1 MSTIFSQI
9 IAGELPADIVYKD
22 EHVTCFKDINPVAPV
37 HILIVPN
44 KEIATSN
51 DLTDEDQMLAGH
63 MVLIAVR
70 LAAEHGVDESGYR
83 LVINCNQEGGQI
95 VYHLHMH
102 LVGGRQMGSISG
114 RK

>member
-9 IAGELPADIVYKD
+9 VAGELPADIVYRD

-37 HILIVPN
+37 HILIIPN
-44 KEIATSN
+44 KEIATAN
-51 DLTDEDQMLAGH
+51 DLTEADQMLAGH
-63 MVLIAVR
+63 MVLTAAR
-70 LAAEHGVDESGYR
+70 LAGELGVDESGYR
-83 LVINCNQEGGQI
+83 LVVNCNQEGGQL

-102 LVGGRQMGSISG
+102 LIGGRQMGSISG

>member
-9 IAGELPADIVYKD
+9 VSGELPADIVYKD
-22 EHVTCFKDINPVAPV
+22 EYVTCFKDINPVAPV
-37 HILIVPN
+37 HLLIIPN
-44 KEIATSN
+44 KEIATVN

-63 MVLIAVR
+63 MVLTAAR
-70 LAAEHGVDESGYR
+70 LASEFGVDKSGYR
-83 LVINCNQEGGQI
+83 LVMNCNQEGGQV